1 MTTFGLF
8 RRLLRYSFRYWPGFA
23 VATLGMVVTAATET
37 AFPALMKNLMDKG
50 FQGYSDFPMWWVP
63 AIILSIFLARGLA
76 TFVAHYSM
84 EWVANNTLRDVR
96 TAMFEK
102 LVTLPASSYDA
113 KSAGQLIARMINEA
127 QQVLL
132 AATNVVTVLVR
143 DTLIL
148 IGLVGWLFWINWE
161 LALIVIA
168 LIPFLAAINRAFSSR
183 MRRVSRHYMTS
194 VGDMT
199 RVVEESISGNRVI
212 KAYGGEPYERERFR
226 LVNFDFRRQA
236 MRYAIAAGLQTPIS
250 QLIAAIGVSVVVTI
264 ALLQTRAGDATT
276 GDFVSFITAMLLM
289 FSPLKH
295 LAEINAN
302 FQRGLAAAEGVFAL
316 LDEESEKDTG
326 TRSMGR
332 AEGRL
337 EFKNVT
343 FQYPTRD
350 EPAITDLS
358 LTVPTGSTLA
368 LVGPSGGGK
377 STIVNLIPRFYDI
390 TNGDILIDGINIRE
404 LSLVALRRQLA
415 LVSQDVVM
423 FNDTIANNIAY
434 GREDIDQDQ
443 LLHAIGSSD
452 LKTFIESLPDGLSTI
467 IGDRGVRVSG
477 GQRQRIAIARAILKN
492 APILILDEATSAL
505 DTRSEAAVQSAVDQ
519 LRKGRTT
526 IVVAHRLSTV
536 VEADQIVVLDGGRV
550 VQQGTHYGLINE
562 PGLYQT
568 LYASMREG

>member
-1 MTTFGLF
+1 MTTPGLF

-37 AFPALMKNLMDKG
+37 AFPALMKNLLDKG
-50 FQGYSDFPMWWVP
+50 FQGYSDFPMWWVA

-76 TFVAHYSM
+76 TFIAHYSM
-84 EWVANNTLRDVR
+84 EWVANNTLRDIR

-102 LVTLPASSYDA
+102 LVTLPATSYDA

-148 IGLVGWLFWINWE
+148 VGLVGWLFWINWE
-161 LALIVIA
+161 LALIVLA
-168 LIPFLAAINRAFSSR
+168 LIPFLAAINRAFSGR
-183 MRRVSRHYMTS
+183 MRRVSRHYLRS

-212 KAYGGEPYERERFR
+212 KAYGGEPFERERFR
-226 LVNFDFRRQA
+226 LVNVDFRSQA

-250 QLIAAIGVSVVVTI
+250 QIIAAIGVSVVVTI
-264 ALLQTRAGDATT
+264 ALSQTRAGVATT

-302 FQRGLAAAEGVFAL
+302 LQRGLAAAEGVFAL
-316 LDEESEKDTG
+316 LDEKSERDTG
-326 TRSMGR
+326 MRSLGR
-332 AEGRL
+332 AEGHL
-337 EFKNVT
+337 ELRNVT
-343 FQYPTRD
+343 FQYPTRN
-350 EPAITDLS
+350 EPALIDLS
-358 LTVPTGSTLA
+358 LKIPAGTTLA

-390 TNGDILIDGINIRE
+390 SSGDILIDGIDIQE
-404 LSLVALRRQLA
+404 LSLDALRRQVA
-415 LVSQDVVM
+415 LVSQDIVM

-434 GREDIDQDQ
+434 GRKDINQEQ
-443 LLHAIGSSD
+443 LLHAIAVSD
-452 LKTFIESLPDGLSTI
+452 LEAFVESLPNGLNTI
-467 IGDRGVRVSG
+467 MGDRGVRVSG

-505 DTRSEAAVQSAVDQ
+505 DMRSELAVQSAIDQ

-526 IVVAHRLSTV
+526 LVVAHRLSTV

-550 VQQGTHYGLINE
+550 VQQGRHHSLINE
-562 PGLYQT
+562 QGLYQT
-568 LYASMREG
+568 LYTSLRDD